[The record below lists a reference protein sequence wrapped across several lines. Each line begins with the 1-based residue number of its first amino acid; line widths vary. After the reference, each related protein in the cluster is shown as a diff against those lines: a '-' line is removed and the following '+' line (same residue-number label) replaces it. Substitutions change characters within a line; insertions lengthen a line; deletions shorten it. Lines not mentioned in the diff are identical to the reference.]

1 MNDSRNDDLIPTHP
15 GRVFRFCPGC
25 GSTRLRLV
33 EGRFFSCAGCG
44 LTYYLNAAAAVAGL
58 IEDPRQGLL
67 LTRRAREPRKGTLDL
82 PGGFVDP
89 GESAEQALA
98 REVREEL
105 SLEVTS
111 MSFFGTFPNTYLY
124 RGITYFTLDL
134 AFSCGVRDFNSLSA
148 GDDALECLFVPA
160 GDIRLQDIGLDSIRS
175 MVARYVRRS
184 TGG

>member
-1 MNDSRNDDLIPTHP
+1 MNDPRKDDSIHTHP

-25 GSTRLRLV
+25 GSPGLRL
-33 EGRFFSCAGCG
+33 EDGRFFSCAGCG

-58 IEDPRQGLL
+58 IEDPRRGLL

-98 REVREEL
+98 REVMEEL
-105 SLEVTS
+105 NLEVIST
-111 MSFFGTFPNTYLY
+111 SFFDTFPNTYLY

-134 AFSCGVRDFNSLSA
+134 AFICEVRDFNPLSA
-148 GDDALECLFVPA
+148 GDDALECFFVPA